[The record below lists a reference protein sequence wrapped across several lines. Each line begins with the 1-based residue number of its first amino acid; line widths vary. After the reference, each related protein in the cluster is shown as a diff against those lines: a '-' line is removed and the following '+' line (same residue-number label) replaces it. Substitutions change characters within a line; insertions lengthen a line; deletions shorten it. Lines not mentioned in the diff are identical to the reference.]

1 MSHEVVIDIMKSGAI
16 VMHAQNGG
24 VLAGITF
31 SSAEDARST
40 AKALLM
46 AADHVEREEDE

>member
-24 VLAGITF
+24 IIAGISF
-31 SSAEDARST
+31 NSAEDARSV

-46 AADHVEREEDE
+46 AADHVEEEDE

>member
-24 VLAGITF
+24 VIAGISF
-31 SSAEDARST
+31 NSAEDARSA

-46 AADHVEREEDE
+46 AADHVEEEDE